1 MKINFKKPQVALPLI
16 ALPFVLIFFY
26 AYRSLSAGKTTGPQ
40 PALVASDSL
49 QGSLADVS
57 QQVKSRPLAS
67 KLSAYRQQ
75 YRDGDGYTA
84 IKQLGEDQLQQYRFD
99 ELYSREEKQRLD
111 SIEKALKLTSPISPP
126 LADDWSQQ
134 QREQDLAVQQALAAL
149 SQPIPQQA
157 KEPEKPAADPM
168 ELFRMQMAYA
178 DSMAKANDPQL
189 QQERVLERQ
198 QQLQQELQPEL
209 LPAAKYDAASHAFNT
224 LMPQNKETPIQAII
238 DEAVTGTAESRIRI
252 RLLDD
257 MLIGGQH
264 NIPSGTYLYARMSG
278 FAAQRV
284 MLSVTSILW
293 GKTVLPVKLEIYDND
308 GAKGLYVPASAFRE
322 FSKELGSSSAQGLTL
337 QQQAAGN
344 AQMVMGTLQRMFQST
359 SSALS
364 KQIRKNKA
372 KIKYNSLVYLIDG
385 SQQK

>member
-1 MKINFKKPQVALPLI
+1 MALPLI

-26 AYRSLSAGKTTGPQ
+26 AYKSLSAGKATGPQ
-40 PALVASDSL
+40 SALVASDSL

-57 QQVKSRPLAS
+57 EQVKSQPLAS

-111 SIEKALKLTSPISPP
+111 SIEKALKLSNTISPL
-126 LADDWSQQ
+126 LADEWSEQ
-134 QREQDLAVQQALAAL
+134 QREQDVAVQQALASL
-149 SQPIPQQA
+149 SQSIPQRA

-178 DSMAKANDPQL
+178 DSMAKANDPHL

-198 QQLQQELQPEL
+198 QQLQQDLQPEL
-209 LPAAKYDAASHAFNT
+209 LPAAKYDVASHAFNT
-224 LMPQNKETPIQAII
+224 LMPQRKETPIQAII
-238 DEAVTGTAESRIRI
+238 DQTATGTAESRIRI

-264 NIPSGTYLYARMSG
+264 IPRGTHLYARMSG

-284 MLSVTSILW
+284 MLSVTSVLW

-308 GAKGLYVPASAFRE
+308 GAKGLYVPAAAFRE
-322 FSKELGSSSAQGLTL
+322 FSKELGSNSAQGFTL

-372 KIKYNSLVYLIDG
+372 KIKYNTLVYLIDV